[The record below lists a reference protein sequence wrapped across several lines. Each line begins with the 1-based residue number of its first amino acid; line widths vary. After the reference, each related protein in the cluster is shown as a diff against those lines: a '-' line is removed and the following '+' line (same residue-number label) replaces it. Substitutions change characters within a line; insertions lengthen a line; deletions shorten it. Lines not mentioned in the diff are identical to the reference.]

1 MTFCH
6 ATAGNGAIFRTHER
20 TNGGTHERTNGW
32 TNGRTN
38 GQTNERTDKRTDGRT
53 NGWTD
58 KRGSRNNYLDYCIM
72 RLLRHTTFTIHDASA
87 QNFVH
92 FDTQYD
98 TVCPWLRLASKNEN
112 LSKS

>member
-1 MTFCH
+1 MTQLQEIQLVFGH
-6 ATAGNGAIFRTHER
+6 ADG
-20 TNGGTHERTNGW
+20 
-32 TNGRTN
+32 
-38 GQTNERTDKRTDGRT
+38 RTDGRT

-58 KRGSRNNYLDYCIM
+58 KRGSRNDYLDYCIM